1 MNRLRTLMVVAIL
14 CAIATAHASASGQ
27 DRARAQPELRLDV
40 IDVRSPQSGTVHVGA
55 GVALPLGYYARL
67 GIIGAGGVTGR
78 GDGVTG
84 SARADVLMRFL
95 VDPFRETRY
104 GVSVGG
110 GLSVRYAPGDGW
122 REYLALVVDVER
134 PPVRALVPAVQF
146 GLGGGIRIGIGLRRA
161 QQGRR

>member
-1 MNRLRTLMVVAIL
+1 MNRFRTRTAVTVL
-14 CAIATAHASASGQ
+14 CAVAAAHASASAQ
-27 DRARAQPELRLDV
+27 ERARAQPELRLDV
-40 IDVRSPQSGTVHVGA
+40 IDLRSPQDGTVQVGA
-55 GVALPLGYYARL
+55 GAALPLGYYARL
-67 GIIGAGGVTGR
+67 GIIGAGGVTSR
-78 GDGVTG
+78 GEGVTG

-95 VDPFRETRY
+95 IDPFRETRY

-122 REYLALVVDVER
+122 REYLALVVDVEH
-134 PPVRALVPAVQF
+134 PPVRTLVPAIQV